1 VKSRPVQ
8 SKAHPSSERVLG
20 KITATRF
27 GRGGYQDCQFGLEVA
42 LSSKSGDCLDFV
54 SGGWDYEQISPTETS
69 EWTEDDRATSMSS
82 MCRSVSRILESA
94 RVSDVSGLKGKPVE
108 IVFENN
114 QLKSWR
120 ILTEVL

>member
-1 VKSRPVQ
+1 
-8 SKAHPSSERVLG
+8 
-20 KITATRF
+20 
-27 GRGGYQDCQFGLEVA
+27 
-42 LSSKSGDCLDFV
+42 
-54 SGGWDYEQISPTETS
+54 
-69 EWTEDDRATSMSS
+69 